1 MVNYQLQ
8 GKKYRFLVADSPRK
22 WEKGLMYYRKLDG
35 VQGMIFAFPDEDYR
49 SFWNKNTLMD
59 LKLYWIDK
67 GKVTGTSQL
76 PSIEKS
82 KSTVTVSSPGKA
94 DTVIEMPVK

>member
-1 MVNYQLQ
+1 
-8 GKKYRFLVADSPRK
+8 
-22 WEKGLMYYRKLDG
+22 
-35 VQGMIFAFPDEDYR
+35 
-49 SFWNKNTLMD
+49 MD

-94 DTVIEMPVK
+94 DTVIETPVK